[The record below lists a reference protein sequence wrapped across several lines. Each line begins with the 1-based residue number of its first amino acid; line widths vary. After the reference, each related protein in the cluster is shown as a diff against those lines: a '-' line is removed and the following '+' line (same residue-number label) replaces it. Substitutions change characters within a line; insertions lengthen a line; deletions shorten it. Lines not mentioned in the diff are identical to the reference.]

1 MDKELKPYHTRIA
14 FRGSYGNLI
23 IVGSVD
29 GKKGTKLDDWL
40 AGEYERG
47 YLLRTIAGVG
57 IPDGDHG
64 RESVC
69 VVTQHRSVQ

>member
-1 MDKELKPYHTRIA
+1 MDKEFKPYHTRIA

-23 IVGSVD
+23 IVGPVD

-40 AGEYERG
+40 TSEYERG
-47 YLLRTIAGVG
+47 YTLHTIAGVG
-57 IPDGDHG
+57 IPDGEDG

-69 VVTQHRSVQ
+69 VVTQHRSVR